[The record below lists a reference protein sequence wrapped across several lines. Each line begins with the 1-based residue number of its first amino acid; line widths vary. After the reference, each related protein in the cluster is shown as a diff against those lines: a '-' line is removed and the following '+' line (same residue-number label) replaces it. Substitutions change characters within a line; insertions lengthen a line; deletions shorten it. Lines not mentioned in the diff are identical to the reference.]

1 MLQAVDACMS
11 WVNNRAEGH
20 APLTVQAP
28 GEMLGI
34 YNFLTTGSPQIV
46 QRTVAPLAGLRAD
59 IELPIMPNGCPTPI
73 QIGIFLAG
81 IPRGRIVYKVGVRRD
96 VVFSSSC

>member
-34 YNFLTTGSPQIV
+34 YSWP
-46 QRTVAPLAGLRAD
+46 AGRHRIAD
-59 IELPIMPNGCPTPI
+59 YAEWMPNPYPDWD
-73 QIGIFLAG
+73 
-81 IPRGRIVYKVGVRRD
+81 IPSRNSEGEN
-96 VVFSSSC
+96 CL